1 MIMAKRKPTA
11 PVPPTSGEWHALRH
25 GIEIQGDYGMHEIM
39 TTVGEVHGVL
49 IAQVPLSG
57 DFGMMEPDDQGGSRE
72 YANYVISEAESLAN
86 LRLLAS
92 AQRMFELIERLHPR
106 LAKHI
111 SEYEELSSAVDD
123 VVSYVLHGKEPS

>member
-11 PVPPTSGEWHALRH
+11 PVPPTSGEWHAIRC

-72 YANYVISEAESLAN
+72 YANYVISEAESLTN
-86 LRLLAS
+86 LHILAAAPRLLS
-92 AQRMFELIERLHPR
+92 MVKR
-106 LAKHI
+106 LAPLV
-111 SEYEELSSAVDD
+111 SVDEHALRAEIAALLD
-123 VVSYVLHGKEPS
+123 DAEGRS